1 MVNTAVIGAGNWGK
15 NHIRILSALKD
26 AELTFVC
33 DSDDEKL
40 KAVKRN
46 YPNVE
51 TTKNPEDIFHNA
63 SIDCIVIATS
73 SDTHFK
79 LTEEALENDKDVLVE
94 KPMTLDSKSAEILIK
109 KAEEKKRILMVGH
122 LLVYHPAVIKI
133 KELINSGELG
143 DIYYLYSQRVNL
155 GSIRRSE
162 NSLWSLAPHDISVAM
177 YLLEDEPD
185 SVSANGE
192 SYIQN
197 DVSDVVFLNLH
208 FPNKRIANVHISWLD
223 PHKIRKLTIVG
234 SKKMVVFDDMEVREK
249 IRIYDKGV
257 DIGYG
262 DYISLRFGD
271 VLIPKLDTS
280 EPLELEDSHFI
291 DCVKKRGK
299 PLTDGEDGLKVIKI
313 LEKAETCLRDKQWEK
328 RKKRRQV

>member
-1 MVNTAVIGAGNWGK
+1 MINTAVIGAGNWGK

-26 AELTFVC
+26 TELTFVC
-33 DSDDEKL
+33 DSDEEKL
-40 KAVKRN
+40 KAVKKN
-46 YPNVE
+46 YPNIE
-51 TTKNPEDIFHNA
+51 TTTNPEDIFHNP
-63 SIDCIVIATS
+63 SMDGVVIATPP
-73 SDTHFK
+73 DTHFK
-79 LTEEALENDKDVLVE
+79 LTEEALGNGKDVLVE
-94 KPMTLDSKSAEILIK
+94 KPMTLDSDSAEILIK

-122 LLVYHPAVIKI
+122 LLIYHPAVIKI
-133 KELINSGELG
+133 KELVKSGELG
-143 DIYYLYSQRVNL
+143 EIYYLYSQRVNL
-155 GSIRRSE
+155 GSIRRTE

-197 DVSDVVFLNLH
+197 DVNDVVFLNLH

-249 IRIYDKGV
+249 IRIYDRGV

-280 EPLELEDSHFI
+280 EPLELEVSHFI
-291 DCVKKRGK
+291 DCIGKRKK
-299 PLTDGEDGLKVIKI
+299 PITDGKDGLKVIKI
-313 LEKAETCLRDKQWEK
+313 LERAEKCLGNK
-328 RKKRRQV
+328 